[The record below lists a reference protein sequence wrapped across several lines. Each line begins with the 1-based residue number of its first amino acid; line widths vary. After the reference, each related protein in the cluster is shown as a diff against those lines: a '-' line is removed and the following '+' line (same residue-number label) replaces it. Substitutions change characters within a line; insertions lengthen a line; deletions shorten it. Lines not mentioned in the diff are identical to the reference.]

1 MSAGHLILV
10 GLPGAGKT
18 TVGPLIGAELGVEF
32 VDVDT
37 LIEERMGTPVATI
50 FKDRGEEAFRAHE
63 RALVADLVSGEAP
76 MVIAPGGGW
85 IVHDKALE
93 SVAGLALTVYL
104 ESTPATAAVRAR
116 NGAVRPLL
124 GPDPAG
130 WKERLGELYQERQ
143 RYYSACDVTVATD
156 GLSAVEVAGRVAEL
170 ARNRG
175 GF

>member
-1 MSAGHLILV
+1 MSSGHLILV

-32 VDVDT
+32 VDVDA
-37 LIEERMGTPVATI
+37 LIEERIGTPVATI
-50 FKDRGEEAFRAHE
+50 FKDQGEEAFRAHE
-63 RALVADLVSGEAP
+63 RAFVADLVSGEAP

-85 IVHDKALE
+85 IVQ
-93 SVAGLALTVYL
+93 ALTVYL

-130 WKERLGELYQERQ
+130 WEERLGELYQERQ
-143 RYYSACDVTVATD
+143 RYYSACDITVATD
-156 GLSAVEVAGRVAEL
+156 GLPAVVVAGRVAEL
-170 ARNRG
+170 ARNHG